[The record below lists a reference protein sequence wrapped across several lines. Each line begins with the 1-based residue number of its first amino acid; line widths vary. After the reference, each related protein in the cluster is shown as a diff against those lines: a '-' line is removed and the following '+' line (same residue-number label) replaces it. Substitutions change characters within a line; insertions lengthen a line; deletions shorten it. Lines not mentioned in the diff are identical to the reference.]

1 MVKFLEHNNSYLK
14 ALVHNANAIGL
25 ATMKKE
31 VHKTDMNL
39 EFFLLLCF

>member
-1 MVKFLEHNNSYLK
+1 MVKFLERNNSYRK
-14 ALVHNANAIGL
+14 THVCNANAIGL